1 MRLVTYMGL
10 VARRIWSKR
19 GILVGSMLGA
29 TLVTALLAIVSL
41 YEASVQA
48 VDLRFTARGATSDAV
63 DVGVFVPYRD
73 YIPEVAAANSEL
85 VRDRADVLLA
95 KWYPERVSAVFAR
108 SKHNERSATRYS
120 SYSVWTRLAVGPVW
134 PWYLEPA
141 PADPYGFSAGV
152 ESS

>member
-48 VDLRFTARGATSDAV
+48 VD
-63 DVGVFVPYRD
+63 
-73 YIPEVAAANSEL
+73 
-85 VRDRADVLLA
+85 
-95 KWYPERVSAVFAR
+95 
-108 SKHNERSATRYS
+108 
-120 SYSVWTRLAVGPVW
+120 
-134 PWYLEPA
+134 
-141 PADPYGFSAGV
+141 
-152 ESS
+152 